1 MTLSFSSNSSL
12 GIIAGGDP
20 VELWEEI
27 TQSIEDSVWT
37 DPTKMILN
45 IAHGQ
50 CVDATAIV
58 NHMRSLGV
66 SDDEILRRVYLIDK
80 YTFFTNY
87 AKRLGFKNV
96 IHGDFLE
103 MEFDVKFDVILG
115 NPPFSEP
122 GSGKDKVRSRKPLYP
137 AFYEKSVSLLKEG
150 GTMALVIPDTRHKAD
165 KRHNDNI
172 QKTANKIFPI
182 TEEMRKLM
190 GVSIE
195 MWCVISDG
203 SGTKPDVEFT
213 HGKVNNNIPWN
224 ISKFNQHKPG
234 IKESIHED
242 KEADDVL
249 IHFRD
254 AKSPEGYVERYIE
267 KDLVDDRHLFPKS
280 GWAVIMP
287 VSVTRSMGFKSI
299 RVVECVGDQIASR
312 DNKIVFVDTKEQAD
326 RFVSCI
332 RSDDLI
338 DQLWRNRNSLGDV
351 IYLSGIQ
358 NLKFNKEDEDYIING

>member
-1 MTLSFSSNSSL
+1 
-12 GIIAGGDP
+12 
-20 VELWEEI
+20 
-27 TQSIEDSVWT
+27 
-37 DPTKMILN
+37 
-45 IAHGQ
+45 
-50 CVDATAIV
+50 
-58 NHMRSLGV
+58 LGV